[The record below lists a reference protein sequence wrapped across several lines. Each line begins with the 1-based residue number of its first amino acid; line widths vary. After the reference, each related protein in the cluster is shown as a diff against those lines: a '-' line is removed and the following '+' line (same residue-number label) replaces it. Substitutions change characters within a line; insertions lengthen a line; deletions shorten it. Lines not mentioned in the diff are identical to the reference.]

1 MPSLT
6 GTAVPT
12 ARDVAELAFDGIVF
26 WHRDRNGE
34 EHPVLMPLRRPLLA

>member
-12 ARDVAELAFDGIVF
+12 ARDIAELAFDGIVF

-34 EHPVLMPLRRPLLA
+34 EYPVLMPLRRPLLA